1 MVENIQRTWNT
12 PCKVTHKSFGIYNIY
27 FETALPYQNIEWKK
41 YLHCIAIISKT
52 MKQKDIFLKYLFRV
66 QYIMPYI
73 LIQINESIAKLV
85 TLMVE
90 SHLTKIM
97 EFKCNTRII
106 LW

>member
-1 MVENIQRTWNT
+1 
-12 PCKVTHKSFGIYNIY
+12 
-27 FETALPYQNIEWKK
+27 
-41 YLHCIAIISKT
+41 

-106 LW
+106 L